1 MKVSAAKFPIS
12 HASGNASPSL
22 RGLYFYSD
30 FCSAGIWTLR
40 WNRTT
45 GIVEEV
51 TDRTDVFPTGGG
63 SIQQP
68 VAITEDGAGELV
80 VVSLNGN
87 VYRLVPEPGT
97 SLLGAAMLAMLAVL
111 ARSAR

>member
-1 MKVSAAKFPIS
+1 
-12 HASGNASPSL
+12 
-22 RGLYFYSD
+22 
-30 FCSAGIWTLR
+30 LR

-51 TDRTDVFPTGGG
+51 TDRTDEFPTGDGA
-63 SIQQP
+63 IQQP

-80 VVSLNGN
+80 IVSLNGS

-97 SLLGAAMLAMLAVL
+97 SLLGAAAIASLAVL
-111 ARSAR
+111 ARRAR